1 MSELLKLMSSSINDY
16 SRKLEDRVFKAR
28 IAAFGEYE
36 GFTRGKTQ
44 EVLNKAIEKVK
55 AKECYY
61 LKLSFKLGT
70 AWDEFELVS
79 CSGKILMAIA
89 KVHGKTYY
97 GEDAVKLFESVMKK
111 HYSLAIAEFT
121 KISEN
126 ILPGKPLPPIKP
138 PKKVP
143 EKAKP
148 APTPTPPR
156 EAVRIEVP
164 RPITKPKEAGVREFL
179 TKTILPVI
187 LNKEDLIKKICQIY
201 TEVYGYR
208 FRDSKIRVTEKDVEL
223 IIELSSTSST
233 WAKPNEVVKNLMKT
247 HITPRLDKWVKAKVP
262 VRIMLIVNGKAQAE
276 MSRA

>member
-1 MSELLKLMSSSINDY
+1 MNPSINNY

-44 EVLNKAIEKVK
+44 EVLNKAIEKIK

-70 AWDEFELVS
+70 TWDEFELVS

-89 KVHGKTYY
+89 KVNGKTHY
-97 GEDAVKLFESVMKK
+97 GEDAIKLFGNVMKK
-111 HYSLAIAEFT
+111 QYSLGIAEFT

-126 ILPGKPLPPIKP
+126 ILPGKPLPPTRP
-138 PKKVP
+138 PKKLP

-148 APTPTPPR
+148 KPTPTPPK
-156 EAVRIEVP
+156 EAIRKEIP
-164 RPITKPKEAGVREFL
+164 RPVAKPKKAGAREFL
-179 TKTILPVI
+179 TKTVLPVI
-187 LNKEDLIKKICQIY
+187 LNKESLIKKICQIY

-247 HITPRLDKWVKAKVP
+247 HITPRLDKWVKTKVP
-262 VRIMLIVNGKAQAE
+262 VRIMLVVNGKTQAE
-276 MSRA
+276 MTRT